1 MVHLLYWRR
10 RKVDVQMDIW
20 QEIRKDQEC
29 GAKRLVSEY
38 GDRLFATA
46 ALLCP
51 NEADA
56 EELVFR
62 SLEQAIRKIHLYEP
76 KGEFFGWLYTIM
88 LNLRRMDLRKKR
100 IELIP
105 LGSLDELSR
114 VSDPFVRT
122 LVGSSGKNAVGKAL
136 GLISPL
142 LRDVITRHYFK
153 GESVAAIASGLNV
166 SEGTVKSRL
175 FNAREVLQGLLS
187 KGKRS

>member
-1 MVHLLYWRR
+1 
-10 RKVDVQMDIW
+10 
-20 QEIRKDQEC
+20 
-29 GAKRLVSEY
+29 
-38 GDRLFATA
+38 
-46 ALLCP
+46 
-51 NEADA
+51 
-56 EELVFR
+56 
-62 SLEQAIRKIHLYEP
+62 
-76 KGEFFGWLYTIM
+76 
-88 LNLRRMDLRKKR
+88 MDLRKKR